1 MALSLKGEVVE
12 FTAEKLN
19 TVGDKTYASKQIVI
33 EYGDDFPRFTA
44 FEYDPDKKDFHKQCH
59 LGDVV
64 EVFFTVSSSKA
75 KSGKAEGT
83 YFSRVAPYRLN
94 ILQAKNPAPVQAQ
107 IPMNDAGISVQE
119 AAQNTPAAA
128 QEAKTSAVNTP
139 SKAFNSPSQE
149 EDDLPF

>member
-19 TVGDKTYASKQIVI
+19 QVGDKTYASKQIVI

-75 KSGKAEGT
+75 KSGKAEGS
-83 YFSRVAPYRLN
+83 YFSRVAPYKLN
-94 ILQAKNPAPVQAQ
+94 VLETKYAAPIQQALPIETTEPIASAPAP
-107 IPMNDAGISVQE
+107 
-119 AAQNTPAAA
+119 TPVPAK
-128 QEAKTSAVNTP
+128 EAKSSIQP
-139 SKAFNSPSQE
+139 STAFVDKLE

>member
-19 TVGDKTYASKQIVI
+19 QVGDKTYASKQIVI

-94 ILQAKNPAPVQAQ
+94 VLQAKNPAPVQGTIEMTNTAP
-107 IPMNDAGISVQE
+107 IESVNQE
-119 AAQNTPAAA
+119 TKPATSK
-128 QEAKTSAVNTP
+128 ESKPSAVSQP
-139 SKAFNSPSQE
+139 SKEFASPSQE

>member
-19 TVGDKTYASKQIVI
+19 QVGDKTYASKQIVI

-94 ILQAKNPAPVQAQ
+94 VLESKYAAPVQ
-107 IPMNDAGISVQE
+107 QE
-119 AAQNTPAAA
+119 LPIADVAPIASTPAPAPAKETKASMQPSTKFDTAA
-128 QEAKTSAVNTP
+128 D
-139 SKAFNSPSQE
+139 
-149 EDDLPF
+149 DDLPF

>member
-19 TVGDKTYASKQIVI
+19 QVGDKTYASKQIVI

-59 LGDVV
+59 LGDIV

-83 YFSRVAPYRLN
+83 YFSRVAPYKLN
-94 ILQAKNPAPVQAQ
+94 VLETKYAAPVQQELPIENTA
-107 IPMNDAGISVQE
+107 SV
-119 AAQNTPAAA
+119 ASAPAPAPA
-128 QEAKTSAVNTP
+128 PAKEKASAIQP
-139 SKAFNSPSQE
+139 STAFVDKLA

>member
-19 TVGDKTYASKQIVI
+19 QVGDKTYASKQIVI

-83 YFSRVAPYRLN
+83 YFSRVAPYKLN
-94 ILQAKNPAPVQAQ
+94 VLETKYAAPVQQQLDIQNNAVVNEQ
-107 IPMNDAGISVQE
+107 HDAPTPKPI
-119 AAQNTPAAA
+119 AAKETKASMQPS
-128 QEAKTSAVNTP
+128 AKFETSA
-139 SKAFNSPSQE
+139 

>member
-19 TVGDKTYASKQIVI
+19 QVGDKTYASKQIVI

-83 YFSRVAPYRLN
+83 YFSRVAPYKLN
-94 ILQAKNPAPVQAQ
+94 VLETKYAAPIQQELPIENTAPVASAPAQ
-107 IPMNDAGISVQE
+107 KTAS
-119 AAQNTPAAA
+119 
-128 QEAKTSAVNTP
+128 AKETASAIQP
-139 SKAFNSPSQE
+139 STAFVDKLA